1 MSFRLHFPVHHWI
14 GSGLRSPTYS
24 IAELT
29 MGLSVWQTL
38 QKSRLPYSGHGAK
51 RGGIFYQNSPE
62 EVERAWE
69 QISHLMLLK
78 ILSSYL
84 LLVLSSYKHCK
95 SFTVYID

>member
-62 EVERAWE
+62 AVERAWQ
-69 QISHLMLLK
+69 QISHLMPLK
-78 ILSSYL
+78 I
-84 LLVLSSYKHCK
+84 
-95 SFTVYID
+95 